1 MGKDEAASPA
11 GREPC
16 LSCGEETATGS
27 VLYSSRR
34 VVHREDG
41 TRTYLCE
48 LCGEQL
54 AAKHHKG
61 RLSDDEVRSL
71 ANNWSAAVNAWT
83 GGH

>member
-1 MGKDEAASPA
+1 MGKNETASPA

-16 LSCGEETATGS
+16 LSCGERTATGS
-27 VLYSSRR
+27 VVYSTRR
-34 VVHREDG
+34 VIDRDDG

-54 AAKHHKG
+54 GAKHHKG
-61 RLSDDEVRSL
+61 QLSDEEVRRL
-71 ANNWSAAVNAWT
+71 ANNWSAAVNAIT